1 MYSLITKQFIR
12 SKTVVFTL
20 VLIVIMGVVSI
31 LIGKQF
37 LSKQEKTIAE
47 VTRHQKEHIE
57 RNVLHHKDDLGLL
70 LYYVKFALINELDK
84 LAALSIGQRDVN
96 PSVQS
101 VTIRNLEAQ
110 KYDVDL
116 NNPSNLQSGNLD
128 FGFVVIYL
136 FPLLIIVF
144 TFNLLSEERETGTW
158 KLVAIQSKSKFRFLL
173 NKLSIRAL
181 FLYMVLVILFAL
193 AIGMLSLPITE
204 MFIGFMVLSGL
215 YLAFWFALSFWVISF
230 QRDSSFNVLTLL
242 ALWVVL
248 ALLLPAAVNNYVASK
263 YPVPEALSTMVKQ
276 RDGYHEKWDLEK
288 SVTMDKFYA
297 HYPQFRKYQASETG
311 FSWVWYYAMQ
321 QMGDDESLEQS
332 MSMREKI
339 MQRERASRLISWVI
353 PTMHTQL
360 MFNDIAGTSLSNHLK
375 FLDQT
380 NAFHEE
386 MRLYFYPKIF
396 EGESVQN
403 EDWESFTPVS
413 FHENRDLSWL
423 SSILP
428 LLVAIF
434 TLCALVMINVRKL

>member
-1 MYSLITKQFIR
+1 MYSLIIKQFIR

-57 RNVLHHKDDLGLL
+57 RNVVHHKDDLGLL

-297 HYPQFRKYQASETG
+297 HYPQFRKIPGVRNG
-311 FSWVWYYAMQ
+311 F
-321 QMGDDESLEQS
+321 
-332 MSMREKI
+332 
-339 MQRERASRLISWVI
+339 
-353 PTMHTQL
+353 
-360 MFNDIAGTSLSNHLK
+360 
-375 FLDQT
+375 
-380 NAFHEE
+380 
-386 MRLYFYPKIF
+386 
-396 EGESVQN
+396 
-403 EDWESFTPVS
+403 
-413 FHENRDLSWL
+413 
-423 SSILP
+423 
-428 LLVAIF
+428 
-434 TLCALVMINVRKL
+434 